1 MGFKITEAQA
11 RSMARFES
19 EAGCDISA
27 GPDYGVHL
35 GQVMALA
42 LHPVDRAKFVDLL
55 CDQFGTVLSSEEI
68 EEVASSFQIQ
78 LQERIAKKLVPQQSA

>member
-1 MGFKITEAQA
+1 MVFKITEAQA
-11 RSMARFES
+11 RSIAHFES

-35 GQVMALA
+35 GQVMTLA

-55 CDQFGTVLSSEEI
+55 CDQFGAVLSPEEI
-68 EEVASSFQIQ
+68 EELASSFQIQ
-78 LQERIAKKLVPQQSA
+78 LQERIAKKLVPKQSA

>member
-19 EAGCDISA
+19 EACCDISV

-35 GQVMALA
+35 GEVMALA

-55 CDQFGTVLSSEEI
+55 CDQFGTILSSEEI

>member
-19 EAGCDISA
+19 ETGCDISA

-55 CDQFGTVLSSEEI
+55 CDQFGTVLS
-68 EEVASSFQIQ
+68 
-78 LQERIAKKLVPQQSA
+78 LKPT

>member
-1 MGFKITEAQA
+1 MAFKITEAQA

-35 GQVMALA
+35 GQVMTLA
-42 LHPVDRAKFVDLL
+42 LHPVDREKFVDLL
-55 CDQFGTVLSSEEI
+55 CDQFGSVLSPEEI
-68 EEVASSFQIQ
+68 EEVASSFQMQ
-78 LQERIAKKLVPQQSA
+78 VQERIARKLVPQQAA

>member
-1 MGFKITEAQA
+1 
-11 RSMARFES
+11 MAHFES

-55 CDQFGTVLSSEEI
+55 CDQLGTVLSPEEI

-78 LQERIAKKLVPQQSA
+78 LQERIAEKLLPQQSV